1 MFPADSLRSARV
13 VARWADGD
21 PAAVE
26 KSIGQGCIRSVAIP
40 VESAGDLV
48 IRSEFIALVRE
59 IVAPCGES
67 RSTRPLAS
75 TLIASLGGRGK
86 LAPSDAFTARQDIA
100 SPLAPWLLGIALAAA
115 LAELLVRRRSPNP
128 VAA

>member
-1 MFPADSLRSARV
+1 LAERELHPEV
-13 VARWADGD
+13 HG
-21 PAAVE
+21 PAAVHRDRV
-26 KSIGQGCIRSVAIP
+26 SRAAAQIRHP
-40 VESAGDLV
+40 HL
-48 IRSEFIALVRE
+48 LVRE

-67 RSTRPLAS
+67 RSTKPLAS